1 MTDTHQLL
9 SNLNSGINTI
19 SDVPDEMVLQTN
31 LLGDEAAIKQRL
43 LAYRNAGVT
52 TLRLTPA
59 GENLSKRLDTLGRA
73 IELIKKLDN

>member
-1 MTDTHQLL
+1 
-9 SNLNSGINTI
+9 
-19 SDVPDEMVLQTN
+19 MVLQTN

-43 LAYRNAGVT
+43 LTYRNAGVT

-73 IELIKKLDN
+73 IELIKKLDY